1 MELRI
6 ARKYRV
12 GKKIGFGSFG
22 EIFSGTNVQTGEEIA
37 IKLELLKTKHP
48 QLLYE
53 SKIYR
58 VLAGGYG
65 IPNLKWYGSE
75 GDYNILIIDL
85 LGPSLEDQFNLCDKK
100 LSLKSVLMLAD
111 QMLSRLE
118 FTHSRGFIH
127 RDVKPDNFLMGAGSK
142 KHICHI
148 IDFGLSKKFQDSRT
162 GRHIPYIEGKNL
174 TGTARYA
181 SINTHLGVEQS
192 RRDDIESLGFVLMY
206 LLRGSLP
213 WQGLKATT
221 KKYKYQKI
229 LEKKQATHPEQLCRG
244 YPSEFRDYFS
254 HCAALG
260 FEDRPDYRYLKTLFR
275 DLYERQGY
283 TDDGKFDWDLIE
295 QKAASGEGVE
305 AVPGVVPPAGQ
316 AAKSEEGENDDDE
329 DDKTGGQS
337 STRNRGAMESR
348 PSTNNAPTGSSSA
361 ANNSGGGGGIFS
373 RGNQNKT
380 DDSKPTSGHT
390 DSHAHT
396 DAPADKDST
405 QKRSFLG
412 SIKNSLFGSKDK

>member
-85 LGPSLEDQFNLCDKK
+85 LGPSLEDQFNLCEKK

-127 RDVKPDNFLMGAGSK
+127 RDVKPDNFLMGAGNK

-148 IDFGLSKKFQDSRT
+148 IDFGLSKKYQDSRT

-181 SINTHLGVEQS
+181 SINTHLGIEQS
-192 RRDDIESLGFVLMY
+192 RRDDLESLGFVLMY

-213 WQGLKATT
+213 WQGLKANT
-221 KKYKYQKI
+221 KKQKYQKI

-254 HCAALG
+254 HCSSLG

-275 DLYERQGY
+275 DLYERQGF
-283 TDDGKFDWDLIE
+283 TDDGTFDWDLLE
-295 QKAASGEGVE
+295 QKTADGAATAAAGGVAA
-305 AVPGVVPPAGQ
+305 AVPAPAGG
-316 AAKSEEGENDDDE
+316 KSDDGNDDDE
-329 DDKTGGQS
+329 EDKTGDQS
-337 STRNRGAMESR
+337 SSRNRGAAESR
-348 PSTNNAPTGSSSA
+348 PSTNNALGTGNA
-361 ANNSGGGGGIFS
+361 SGPGGSGGGIFGRS
-373 RGNQNKT
+373 QSKLEQSTSAQSDNQAKSDN
-380 DDSKPTSGHT
+380 P
-390 DSHAHT
+390 
-396 DAPADKDST
+396 PDKDST